1 MTRFAIGLEYDG
13 TEFMGWQRQT
23 HEGRTVQACVEEA
36 LAKVADHPVE
46 ITCAGRTDA
55 GVHASGQ
62 VAHFDSDARRDLR
75 GWLLGVNSNLPADVT
90 MNWIREAAPDFHARF
105 KATARQYRYV
115 ILNRATRPALA
126 RQQLTW
132 VHRPLGEARMQAA
145 AQHLLGKHDFS
156 AFRSVECQA
165 KQPVR
170 TLKRLDVRRE
180 GEKVMV
186 DVLADGFLHHM
197 VRNIMGVLIAVG
209 EGKREPDWSRQVLE
223 GRDRTL
229 GGVTA
234 PAEGLTLTAVEYPAE
249 FLVPVPVGALFSA
262 NLAAPSKLE

>member
-1 MTRFAIGLEYDG
+1 MTRYALGLEYDG
-13 TEFMGWQRQT
+13 TDFMGWQRQT
-23 HEGRTVQACVEEA
+23 HEGRTVQACLEEA
-36 LAKVADHPVE
+36 LATVADHPVE

-75 GWLLGVNSNLPADVT
+75 GWLLGVNSNLPPDIAV
-90 MNWIREAAPDFHARF
+90 NWMREAAPDFHARV

-115 ILNRATRPALA
+115 ILNRTTRPALA
-126 RQQLTW
+126 RQWLTW
-132 VHRPLGEARMQAA
+132 IHRPLDEARMSAA
-145 AQHLLGKHDFS
+145 ARLLLGKHDFS

-180 GEKVMV
+180 GEHVII
-186 DVLADGFLHHM
+186 DALADGFLHHM
-197 VRNIMGVLIAVG
+197 VRNIAGVLIAVG
-209 EGKREPDWSRQVLE
+209 EGRRESEWAREVLD
-223 GRDRTL
+223 GQDRTL

-234 PAEGLTLTAVEYPAE
+234 PAAGLALTAVEYPAG
-249 FLVPVPVGALFSA
+249 FGVPVPECALFSDRLFNRVKA
-262 NLAAPSKLE
+262 E